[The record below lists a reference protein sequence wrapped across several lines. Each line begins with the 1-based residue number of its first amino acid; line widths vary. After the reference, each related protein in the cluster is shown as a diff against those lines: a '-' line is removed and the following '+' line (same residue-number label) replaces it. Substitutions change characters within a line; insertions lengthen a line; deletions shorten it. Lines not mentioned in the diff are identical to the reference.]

1 MSWNSWEF
9 LWMQFLWT
17 NGSLEGSGNQMN
29 IKSLES
35 ICIVASPFLFER
47 DFHRMVRENLT
58 VPCRYLSQDSAEF
71 YHKIL
76 EQIMQWKKKIKKYTD
91 CWEKSKLTLFL
102 WFHDLNISYLEMPRK
117 RNVQLTWD
125 SYAWICV
132 HNQCVHL
139 QNAYTITIVV
149 NIPA

>member
-1 MSWNSWEF
+1 MSWNSWE
-9 LWMQFLWT
+9 FLWT

-47 DFHRMVRENLT
+47 DFHRMLRENLT

-76 EQIMQWKKKIKKYTD
+76 EQIMQWKKKLKNTQIA
-91 CWEKSKLTLFL
+91 EKNLNWLCFSDSMIWTSHTLRCQEKEMYNWLEIHMHGSVSTINVSTSKM
-102 WFHDLNISYLEMPRK
+102 HI
-117 RNVQLTWD
+117 QLQ
-125 SYAWICV
+125 S
-132 HNQCVHL
+132 
-139 QNAYTITIVV
+139 
-149 NIPA
+149 